1 MNALNTLQPIGWFIQ
16 IGGVLLIVCA
26 HIAAHGQAGNL
37 TGTWINDRMQAAVIG
52 DMTGE
57 RNANYLS
64 AGDFSRSFN
73 LVKRGDTLDFT
84 NSYTSSADKFKQVH
98 TDHLMFT
105 ATQPDRRT
113 LVLIPVSKLAEK
125 FFGNRRPIVVNRQEL
140 TIDST
145 IHFEKLAFAS
155 GPCYGTCPVYEFAV
169 DSSGRVRLHVLK
181 AHYRHQED
189 SIDVAAQGYF
199 VGQLSDSLRY
209 RLINALQTCYLR
221 QWGAIESK
229 LCCDAPQQSLS
240 VYFNGQQQTFNTQ
253 FPPIVVEKLIDVLR
267 TIYATCPRQRV
278 KTPFVI
284 ENPAK
289 RIR

>member
-1 MNALNTLQPIGWFIQ
+1 MKAFRPSYWLVQ
-16 IGGVLLIVCA
+16 IGVTALAVCA
-26 HIAAHGQAGNL
+26 QVSAYGQGDSL
-37 TGTWINDRMQAAVIG
+37 KGTWINARMQAVVIG
-52 DMTGE
+52 DTTGGSI
-57 RNANYLS
+57 ANYLS
-64 AGDFSRSFN
+64 AGDITDNFD
-73 LVKRGDTLDFT
+73 LVQRGDTLDFT
-84 NSYTSSADKFKQVH
+84 SSYTSSADKFKQVH

-105 ATQPDRRT
+105 ATRPDRRT
-113 LVLIPVSKLAEK
+113 LVLVPVSQLAEK

-140 TIDST
+140 TVDST

-155 GPCYGTCPVYEFAV
+155 GPCYGTCPTYEFGV

-181 AHYRHQED
+181 AHYRYQED

-199 VGQLSDSLRY
+199 VGQLSDGLRN

-221 QWGAIESK
+221 QWAIESK
-229 LCCDAPQQSLS
+229 LCCDAPQQSLT

-253 FPPIVVEKLIDVLR
+253 FPPLVVEKLVDVLH

-289 RIR
+289 RMR

>member
-1 MNALNTLQPIGWFIQ
+1 MKAFRPSYWLVQ
-16 IGGVLLIVCA
+16 IGVTALAVCA
-26 HIAAHGQAGNL
+26 QVSAYGQGDSL
-37 TGTWINDRMQAAVIG
+37 KGTWINARMQAVVIG
-52 DMTGE
+52 DTTGGSI
-57 RNANYLS
+57 ANYLS
-64 AGDFSRSFN
+64 AGDITDNFD
-73 LVKRGDTLDFT
+73 LVQRGDTLDFT
-84 NSYTSSADKFKQVH
+84 SSYTSSADKFKQVH

-105 ATQPDRRT
+105 ATRPDRRT
-113 LVLIPVSKLAEK
+113 LVLVPVSQLAEK

-140 TIDST
+140 TVDST

-155 GPCYGTCPVYEFAV
+155 GPCYGTCPTYEFGV

-181 AHYRHQED
+181 AHYRYQED

-199 VGQLSDSLRY
+199 VGQLSDGLRN

-221 QWGAIESK
+221 QWAIESK
-229 LCCDAPQQSLS
+229 LCCDAPQQSLT

-253 FPPIVVEKLIDVLR
+253 FPPLVVEKLVDVLH

-278 KTPFVI
+278 KTPFLI

-289 RIR
+289 RMR

>member
-1 MNALNTLQPIGWFIQ
+1 MKAFRPSYWLVQ
-16 IGGVLLIVCA
+16 IGVTALAVCA
-26 HIAAHGQAGNL
+26 QVSAYGQGDSL
-37 TGTWINDRMQAAVIG
+37 KGTWINARMQAVVIG
-52 DMTGE
+52 DTTGGSI
-57 RNANYLS
+57 ANYLS
-64 AGDFSRSFN
+64 AGDITDNFD
-73 LVKRGDTLDFT
+73 LVQRGDTLDFT
-84 NSYTSSADKFKQVH
+84 SSYTSSADKFKQVH

-105 ATQPDRRT
+105 ATRPDRRT
-113 LVLIPVSKLAEK
+113 LVLVPVSQLAEK

-140 TIDST
+140 TVDST

-155 GPCYGTCPVYEFAV
+155 GPCYGTCPTYEFGV
-169 DSSGRVRLHVLK
+169 DSSGRFRLHVLK
-181 AHYRHQED
+181 AHYRYQED

-221 QWGAIESK
+221 QWAIESK
-229 LCCDAPQQSLS
+229 LCCDAPQQSLT

-253 FPPIVVEKLIDVLR
+253 FPPLVVEKLVDVLH

-289 RIR
+289 RMR